1 MKPLKESPSQTA
13 GPYVHIGCKPITAG
27 LEQRHF
33 GKELGTELIQADNTG
48 DGSFNEKAQE
58 KFTIEL
64 RILDGQNDLVKDAL
78 VEIWQANP
86 DGSYTPS
93 KEFNGWGRQST
104 DLKTGL
110 VQFETVKPG
119 KTSAESA
126 PHILVWIAARG
137 INLAL
142 VTRIYFSDEDNAQ
155 DPVLALAGERAN
167 TLIAKKTDKGYEHT
181 IHLQGENE
189 TVFFDV

>member
-13 GPYVHIGCKPITAG
+13 GPYVHIGCKPNTAG
-27 LEQRHF
+27 LDQRHF
-33 GKELGTELIQADNTG
+33 GHELGTQLIQG
-48 DGSFNEKAQE
+48 DIANSTQE

-142 VTRIYFSDEDNAQ
+142 VTRIYFSDEDNTE
-155 DPVLALAGERAN
+155 DPVLALAGERAK
-167 TLIAKKTDKGYEHT
+167 TLIAKKTDTGYEHT